1 MHLRNVIVL
10 APFFGPLGPFFGP
23 FLDPPL
29 GPDPPPP
36 PQWAFLALHL

>member
-10 APFFGPLGPFFGP
+10 APFLEPLGPFFGP

-29 GPDPPPP
+29 GPGPPPP
-36 PQWAFLALHL
+36 HWTFLVLHL